1 MHIFILFWVWSL
13 QFYLHSKQKMLSVSR
28 PAVWFFFFF
37 FWKAFQSLRIDI
49 IQTGNYQLPNQS
61 PSHVGFLASPLE
73 KGSAVSQGCPGCC
86 TGHIRFFLWSSL
98 QTWSLSRR
106 SCWVSMLF
114 FVFLHLL
121 SYPLEHLFSNFDP
134 RAHQNPTRLSQCHGT
149 NNIYAKTV
157 WLAWPLSLS
166 QKNAC
171 GFVTIKCMIIWLRS
185 IKPDF
190 KESCGNTKQ

>member
-1 MHIFILFWVWSL
+1 MFLFYFEFDLYNFTSIQNKRCYQSL
-13 QFYLHSKQKMLSVSR
+13 GQLCG
-28 PAVWFFFFF
+28 FFFF

-61 PSHVGFLASPLE
+61 PSRVGFLASPLE

-134 RAHQNPTRLSQCHGT
+134 RAHQNPTSLSQCHGT

>member
-1 MHIFILFWVWSL
+1 MHVFILFWDWSL

-28 PAVWFFFFF
+28 PAVWFFFFWRLSSHF
-37 FWKAFQSLRIDI
+37 VLTSSKLEITSFPTNHLPVWVSWLPHWRKALQFPR
-49 IQTGNYQLPNQS
+49 
-61 PSHVGFLASPLE
+61 VA
-73 KGSAVSQGCPGCC
+73 PGCC
-86 TGHIRFFLWSSL
+86 TEHIRFFLWSSL

-106 SCWVSMLF
+106 SCWFSMLF

-134 RAHQNPTRLSQCHGT
+134 RAHQNPTSLSQCHGT

-185 IKPDF
+185 IKPDI